1 MDREQ
6 AERTS
11 LLLASMNA
19 TLNRHL
25 LQLQPQLPHDEFRAL
40 CEDIGRVMGE
50 LLSVTAPLYRQF
62 PQLKPEELGGPYRME
77 FVEVPEA
84 MFARKAIAPSAEF
97 G

>member
-1 MDREQ
+1 M
-6 AERTS
+6 
-11 LLLASMNA
+11 
-19 TLNRHL
+19 
-25 LQLQPQLPHDEFRAL
+25 PHEEFRAL
-40 CEDIGRVMGE
+40 CADLGRVTGE
-50 LLSVTAPLYRQF
+50 LLSVTAPLYRRF